1 MNKNIYRVSLLIA
14 LGLSSLGSAQAA
26 SISLLSPGAAYTQ
39 DFDTLDDFTGS
50 TTNVVLPSGWA
61 IFEDGTSAR
70 TNQAYGVDA
79 GSNNA
84 GDTYSYGAA
93 GSTDRALGSLRSG
106 TLISTF
112 GAEFINNT
120 GASISRLDIAFT
132 GELWRLGTASRTDKL
147 TFQYSTDASSLTT
160 GTYLDFSALDFVTP
174 NTTGPGAKNG
184 NDAANA
190 MAISAT
196 IAGLDIAALSS
207 FWIRWSDI
215 DASGAD
221 DGLAIDDFSLA
232 ARGAVVPAALTVPE
246 PGSLALAGIALV
258 GLLTTRRLRI
268 RAISTRAMARSTPS
282 T

>member
-1 MNKNIYRVSLLIA
+1 MTES
-14 LGLSSLGSAQAA
+14 GS
-26 SISLLSPGAAYTQ
+26 GARDNEKYSA
-39 DFDTLDDFTGS
+39 DTG
-50 TTNVVLPSGWA
+50 N
-61 IFEDGTSAR
+61 
-70 TNQAYGVDA
+70 
-79 GSNNA
+79 SNT
-84 GDTYSYGAA
+84 GDTYSYGATA
-93 GSTDRALGSLRSG
+93 STERALGSLRSG
-106 TLISTF
+106 TLVSTF

-174 NTTGPGAKNG
+174 NTTGTGAKNG

-196 IAGLDIAALSS
+196 IAGLDIAANSS
-207 FWIRWSDI
+207 FWIRWSDT

-221 DGLAIDDFSLA
+221 DGLAIDNFSLT
-232 ARGAVVPAALTVPE
+232 ARGAVVPAALAVPE

-258 GLLTTRRLRI
+258 GLL
-268 RAISTRAMARSTPS
+268 STPRPQPTLSQGDRLDPS
-282 T
+282 TFCFGGPAPPDHINFGRFFRLTVGMAGAESSAPQSVR